1 MGKNIIILADGT
13 GQKGGEE
20 YNSNIYKIFNTIEN
34 RTDNQIIF
42 YDPGIGTRGIEIIKQ
57 ISGYG
62 ISQNIKDCY
71 RFLFENF
78 QAGDDIFLFGFSRGA
93 ATVRSLSSFIHYF
106 GILPK
111 SRQDLID
118 EAYKIYKINNNKKRN
133 AQAEAFIDK
142 HHTMWTRIKFLG
154 CFDTV
159 SALGLPIKGI
169 SPILDRIPFFR
180 HNFHNYKLSKSVEHA
195 YHALA
200 IDDERKTFHPKLWD
214 STVEE
219 YQTLQ
224 QVWFPG
230 MHTDIGGGYKK
241 DDLSNIPFLWMCR
254 KAMEHGLRIYN
265 ADNLDITPQADAFMH
280 NSRSGW
286 WQQLIYTKKERRWP
300 NERSDQPII
309 HECVAKR
316 AEKKDYRPW
325 ILSTDYDI
333 EPYENM

>member
-1 MGKNIIILADGT
+1 MGKNIIILSDGT
-13 GQKGGEE
+13 GQKGGEGS
-20 YNSNIYKIFNTIEN
+20 NTNIYKIFNTIEN
-34 RTDNQIIF
+34 RTDDQIVF
-42 YDPGIGTRGIEIIKQ
+42 YDPGIGTSGIELVKQ

-71 RFLFENF
+71 RFLFENY
-78 QAGDDIFLFGFSRGA
+78 QAGDNIFLFGFSRGA
-93 ATVRSLSSFIHYF
+93 ATVRSLSSFIHHF

-111 SRQDLID
+111 SRKDLID
-118 EAYKIYKINNNKKRN
+118 EAYKIYKITNSNKRN
-133 AQAEAFIDK
+133 AKAEAFIDK
-142 HHTMWTRIKFLG
+142 HHTMWTRVKFLG

-159 SALGLPIKGI
+159 SALGFPIKGI
-169 SPILDRIPFFR
+169 SEILDRIPFFQ

-214 STVEE
+214 STIEN

-230 MHTDIGGGYKK
+230 MHTDVGGGYKK
-241 DDLSNIPFLWMCR
+241 DDLSHIPFLWMCR
-254 KAMEHGLRIYN
+254 KAMKHGLRIYN
-265 ADNLDITPQADAFMH
+265 EEKLEITPQADAFMH

-286 WQQLIYTKKERRWP
+286 WQQIVYTQKERSWP
-300 NERSDQPII
+300 NERTDQPII
-309 HECVAKR
+309 HECVRER
-316 AEKKDYRPW
+316 AEITDYRPW

-333 EPYENM
+333 EPYQKE